1 MGDIL
6 PPLCQLWQEA
16 HKAETQFSGEA
27 PGIEA
32 AAVLSR
38 GPQLLNA
45 LLLPAGVAMLYAGC
59 IPHSSA
65 SGTQRD

>member
-16 HKAETQFSGEA
+16 HKAQTQFSGEV

-32 AAVLSR
+32 VAVLSC

-45 LLLPAGVAMLYAGC
+45 LLLPSGVAMLHAGC

-65 SGTQRD
+65 SGARP